1 MEIYGCSAADF
12 PFYHVQAVLSRKA
25 RCKYPV
31 TLGQVRI
38 RLVPVLWTIRSPMV
52 SKCLYIFRLFLY
64 YYYVLALY
72 GGVSC
77 IIFSMYKNVSL
88 GK

>member
-38 RLVPVLWTIRSPMV
+38 RLVPVLWTMV
-52 SKCLYIFRLFLY
+52 SKCLYIFRLFLFLY
-64 YYYVLALY
+64 YYYVSALY

-77 IIFSMYKNVSL
+77 IILACIRMSL
-88 GK
+88 